1 MNRARTEQARVEA
14 ILKTGRV
21 RKDGKENVKLQDCSM
36 LKVTV
41 RLNSVNYGAISVR
54 RGADLEQL
62 GREFAE
68 KNSKN

>member
-14 ILKTGRV
+14 IMKTGRV
-21 RKDGKENVKLQDCSM
+21 PKDDKENTKLPDNSR

-41 RLNSVNYGAISVR
+41 RFNSLNYGAISVR

-62 GREFAE
+62 GRESAE
-68 KNSKN
+68 KNSKD